1 MLLLSSDSLTVDGA
15 TVFPDHIDP
24 NQFWYLPAP
33 VDLAK
38 MPDSDEPQ
46 FLLIEY
52 APDLASSGVK
62 GVGFLNVTTCLKISD
77 RTRDKILGEIQSMF
91 PNATNPH
98 IAPVPFDE
106 GTVRVVALDLQGS
119 GGTAN
124 TAAPGTFEAVE
135 KISGATSPELFGDNN
150 ALFSLTLTEEG
161 ASIMKAAFEDGMAPV
176 GVIYDLKFTGVRP
189 ALDVKITAD
198 LKRVYDSFSV
208 GLTAQAYY
216 VSAGVDATFE
226 KLRQDGAIKIEVVN
240 LTNDQSNADKEQQA
254 LALFKDQILSQ
265 WFTPSLSPA
274 TAAAADA
281 NTVPT
286 APQSSSSSTTTTTT
300 GGSPVRS
307 GGAQPAPGGAHPA
320 PGGAQPAPGGAHP
333 APGGAQPAPGGAHP
347 APGGAQPAP
356 GGAHPAPGGVQPA
369 PGGAHPAPS
378 GAQPAP
384 GGAHPAPAG
393 AQPASS
399 GATPSRTG
407 PTPAP
412 VPSPAGANP
421 PAPGGVTPAGA
432 GGPAAPSP
440 AGAPPAGPST
450 ITTTGP
456 SAGAQVAD
464 AAKALAGV
472 ASAASSAASPFGVS
486 LRLKFVHQDEQ
497 KTVTYEYNRM
507 DAVQRTFSPQGYFGL
522 MLDKIDK
529 SKHFL
534 QVDGTDPFFSKF
546 SVAITPPH
554 DFAGIGLQTAHVAID
569 YGDPNSDD
577 AKHGEFDFTAAQ
589 TAPTSWDVFEGEVRA
604 TEFTYTA
611 DYSFD
616 PQSGWVGAQ
625 DRYQLPAVT
634 TENRQVTLDPYA
646 LLGFLTVTLSP
657 GKIDA
662 NSVDRVE
669 VTLHYAEAGGW
680 QTSANYIVHPGDQ
693 PQAWKVRLSDK
704 TQRTYTY
711 TTKCVLKDGTS
722 FTSAPVSSTASAII
736 VNDAFTGGID
746 VVVQPA
752 IDAAKTKTALLEVEY
767 QDQDAGY
774 AFQTTLLLPPGK
786 LDMQRLHIPL
796 LNRSKSAFGYRIIT
810 VGTNGQQH
818 RGDLV
823 STQDPVVLVG
833 DMP

>member
-15 TVFPDHIDP
+15 TVFPDHADP

-106 GTVRVVALDLQGS
+106 GTVRVVALDLQGG

-124 TAAPGTFEAVE
+124 NAAPGTFEAVE

-198 LKRVYDSFSV
+198 LKRCYDSFSV

-216 VSAGVDATFE
+216 VSAGIDATFE

-265 WFTPSLSPA
+265 WFTPSLSPT

-286 APQSSSSSTTTTTT
+286 APQSSGNSTTTTTT
-300 GGSPVRS
+300 GGGPARA
-307 GGAQPAPGGAHPA
+307 GGAQPA

-347 APGGAQPAP
+347 VPGGAQPAS
-356 GGAHPAPGGVQPA
+356 GGATPIRTG
-369 PGGAHPAPS
+369 
-378 GAQPAP
+378 
-384 GGAHPAPAG
+384 PAPA
-393 AQPASS
+393 
-399 GATPSRTG
+399 
-407 PTPAP
+407 
-412 VPSPAGANP
+412 PSPAGANP
-421 PAPGGVTPAGA
+421 PAPGGATPAGA
-432 GGPAAPSP
+432 GGPAAPP
-440 AGAPPAGPST
+440 TAGAPPAGAST
-450 ITTTGP
+450 TTTTGP
-456 SAGAQVAD
+456 STGAQVAD
-464 AAKALAGV
+464 AAKAIAGA

-486 LRLKFVHQDEQ
+486 LRLKVVHQDEQ

-529 SKHFL
+529 TKHFL

-589 TAPTSWDVFEGEVRA
+589 TAPTTWDVFEGEVRA

-662 NSVDRVE
+662 NTVDRVE
-669 VTLHYAEAGGW
+669 VSLHYAEAGGW
-680 QTSANYIVHPGDQ
+680 QTSASYIVRPGDQ

-704 TQRTYTY
+704 AQRTYTY
-711 TTKCVLKDGTS
+711 TAKCVLKDGTS
-722 FTSAPVSSTASAII
+722 FTSAPVSSTASAVI
-736 VNDAFTGGID
+736 VNDGFAGGID

-752 IDAAKTKTALLEVEY
+752 IDATKTKTALLEVEY
-767 QDQDAGY
+767 HDQDAGY
-774 AFQTTLLLPPGK
+774 LFQTTLLLPPGK
-786 LDMQRLHIPL
+786 LDVQRLHIPL
-796 LNRSKSAFGYRIIT
+796 LDRSKSTFGYRIVT

-818 RGDLV
+818 RGEMV

>member
-333 APGGAQPAPGGAHP
+333 APGGAQPAPGGCSPCSRRCAASAWGCSSCSRRG
-347 APGGAQPAP
+347 AP
-356 GGAHPAPGGVQPA
+356 
-369 PGGAHPAPS
+369 
-378 GAQPAP
+378 
-384 GGAHPAPAG
+384 
-393 AQPASS
+393 
-399 GATPSRTG
+399 
-407 PTPAP
+407 
-412 VPSPAGANP
+412 
-421 PAPGGVTPAGA
+421 GA
-432 GGPAAPSP
+432 GGCSSCSQRGAARARGSP
-440 AGAPPAGPST
+440 PGTSWC
-450 ITTTGP
+450 
-456 SAGAQVAD
+456 SAGIERCHAIANRTHTGAGTFSRRSQPARTRRSHTRRGRWTRRTVAGRCAPRGTVHD
-464 AAKALAGV
+464 HNDRSQRRRAGRRCRESDCRGCERRIVGGV
-472 ASAASSAASPFGVS
+472 ALRCLAAA
-486 LRLKFVHQDEQ
+486 
-497 KTVTYEYNRM
+497 
-507 DAVQRTFSPQGYFGL
+507 
-522 MLDKIDK
+522 
-529 SKHFL
+529 
-534 QVDGTDPFFSKF
+534 
-546 SVAITPPH
+546 
-554 DFAGIGLQTAHVAID
+554 
-569 YGDPNSDD
+569 
-577 AKHGEFDFTAAQ
+577 
-589 TAPTSWDVFEGEVRA
+589 EVRA
-604 TEFTYTA
+604 SGRTE
-611 DYSFD
+611 
-616 PQSGWVGAQ
+616 
-625 DRYQLPAVT
+625 DRHL
-634 TENRQVTLDPYA
+634 
-646 LLGFLTVTLSP
+646 
-657 GKIDA
+657 
-662 NSVDRVE
+662 
-669 VTLHYAEAGGW
+669 
-680 QTSANYIVHPGDQ
+680 
-693 PQAWKVRLSDK
+693 
-704 TQRTYTY
+704 
-711 TTKCVLKDGTS
+711 
-722 FTSAPVSSTASAII
+722 
-736 VNDAFTGGID
+736 
-746 VVVQPA
+746 
-752 IDAAKTKTALLEVEY
+752 
-767 QDQDAGY
+767 
-774 AFQTTLLLPPGK
+774 
-786 LDMQRLHIPL
+786 
-796 LNRSKSAFGYRIIT
+796 RI
-810 VGTNGQQH
+810 
-818 RGDLV
+818 
-823 STQDPVVLVG
+823 
-833 DMP
+833 